1 MGIYTISHQKVETE
15 VHKIIQYLAA
25 TANSFLP
32 KKKDDSHINLK
43 SLTGCGCITTRPLN
57 QNNDVLAF
65 SYSSFSI
72 EWWVGDTAKIKFPLQ
87 GKSHSEVLN
96 WIGLRAIES
105 GISLPLKYEMHYQ
118 LPYKTITDNYVYH
131 LENIPRLKQI
141 MHYRLMAHLAL
152 EDALQEFKPHSEIR
166 VWPHHFD
173 IASLYTFNK
182 RKRHSIGLG
191 MALPD
196 DNYSNFYLYVKG
208 YAGEL
213 AVNVNNISE
222 LKNGYWNTTFNGA
235 VLELS
240 DKSTIKEGYQFFKE
254 ATHKLKA
261 GGRV

>member
-1 MGIYTISHQKVETE
+1 
-15 VHKIIQYLAA
+15 
-25 TANSFLP
+25 
-32 KKKDDSHINLK
+32 
-43 SLTGCGCITTRPLN
+43 
-57 QNNDVLAF
+57 
-65 SYSSFSI
+65 
-72 EWWVGDTAKIKFPLQ
+72 
-87 GKSHSEVLN
+87 
-96 WIGLRAIES
+96 
-105 GISLPLKYEMHYQ
+105 
-118 LPYKTITDNYVYH
+118 
-131 LENIPRLKQI
+131 
-141 MHYRLMAHLAL
+141 MAHLAL

-222 LKNGYWNTTFNGA
+222 LKNGYWNTTVNGA